1 MPKAYVNRLDDEA
14 REKSISLLKKNLAI
28 SLDLSFAVK
37 QAHWTL
43 KGPSFIGLHELMD
56 QVALHIRDASDMIAE
71 RMVILG
77 GQPNGTVQAVSK
89 DTSLDAYPVDI
100 TDQNKH
106 VDEVTS
112 RLMSFGASLKD
123 ALDGAGEIGDEDTAD
138 LFTEISRIV
147 DKDAWFVGA
156 HNK

>member
-1 MPKAYVNRLDDEA
+1 MPKAYVSRLDDNV
-14 REKSISLLKKNLAI
+14 RETSIALLKKNLAVA
-28 SLDLSFAVK
+28 LDLSFAVK

-56 QVALHIRDASDMIAE
+56 QVALHIREASDTIAE
-71 RMVILG
+71 RIVILG
-77 GQPNGTVQAVSK
+77 GQPHGSVQAVSK

-112 RLMSFGASLKD
+112 RLMAFGASLKEAID
-123 ALDGAGEIGDEDTAD
+123 NAGEIGDEDTAD